1 MNSIT
6 AGWILFLFAFPAW
19 AGMFVETFDNGN
31 LEGWR
36 ELNAFDVKIAPG
48 SWKILDGELEAI
60 VKDEIGPRMPQLLII
75 GDKTW
80 KDYEI
85 EFDVMPL
92 EKHGSGL
99 FVIAARITKNWGLL
113 CTIGVLSLDHGSNA
127 HCFGGKLPGKRFDPF
142 GMMEK
147 PPLKLKEWSTLKLS
161 VDEAN
166 MIFWINGEKALESPS
181 LPRLADG
188 GGVGFGLANYTA
200 RFDNITIIG
209 DGIPDRGR
217 LSVVP
222 EAKLATT
229 WGNLKGFW
237 KGY

>member
-1 MNSIT
+1 MNSTT

-19 AGMFVETFDNGN
+19 AGTFVETFDDEN
-31 LEGWR
+31 LEDWR

-48 SWKILDGELEAI
+48 SWETLDGEMEAT

-75 GDKTW
+75 GDETW
-80 KDYEI
+80 EDYEI
-85 EFDVMPL
+85 EFDVMPR
-92 EKHGSGL
+92 EEHGPGS
-99 FVIAARITKNWGLL
+99 FVVAARIMKNWGLL
-113 CTIGVLSLDHGSNA
+113 CMIGVLSLEHGSNV
-127 HCFGGKLPGKRFDPF
+127 HCFGGKLPGKIFDSF
-142 GMMEK
+142 GMKKK

-161 VDEAN
+161 VNKAN
-166 MIFWINGEKALESPS
+166 MIFSINGRKVLESPS
-181 LPRLADG
+181 LPRLA

-209 DGIPDRGR
+209 DSIPDKGR

-229 WGNLKGFW
+229 WGNLKGF
-237 KGY
+237 

>member
-1 MNSIT
+1 MNST
-6 AGWILFLFAFPAW
+6 TVGWILFLFAFPAW

-31 LEGWR
+31 LEGWH
-36 ELNAFDVKIAPG
+36 ELRVFDIKTAPG
-48 SWKILDGELEAI
+48 SWEILDGELEAV
-60 VKDEIGPRMPQLLII
+60 VKDGRA
-75 GDKTW
+75 KTW
-80 KDYEI
+80 KNYEI

-92 EKHGSGL
+92 EKHDSGL

-113 CTIGVLSLDHGSNA
+113 CTIGVLSLEHGSNA
-127 HCFGGKLPGKRFDPF
+127 HCFGGRLPGKRFDPF
-142 GMMEK
+142 GMKEK

-161 VDEAN
+161 VDETN
-166 MIFWINGEKALESPS
+166 MIFWINGEKTLESPS

-188 GGVGFGLANYTA
+188 GGVGFGMANYTA

-229 WGNLKGFW
+229 WGNLKGF
-237 KGY
+237 